1 MTNEMVNDLK
11 FALKLVGWVIL
22 VVVLV
27 VVGSTL
33 WVENLSLNKSIDC
46 EIQRQE
52 AIDNLNTK

>member
-1 MTNEMVNDLK
+1 MVNDLK